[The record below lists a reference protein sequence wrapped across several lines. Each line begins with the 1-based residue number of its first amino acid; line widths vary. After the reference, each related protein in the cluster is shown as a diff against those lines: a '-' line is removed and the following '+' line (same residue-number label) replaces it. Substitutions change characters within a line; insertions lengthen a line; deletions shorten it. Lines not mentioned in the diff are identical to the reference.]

1 VALADAFL
9 AGSLTADQLLRS
21 YCTLVYAQTGS
32 YLETARRLALDRRTV
47 TAKVDRGLLGQLRE
61 G

>member
-1 VALADAFL
+1 MR
-9 AGSLTADQLLRS
+9 G

-47 TAKVDRGLLGQLRE
+47 TAKVDRELLARLRDVTASE
-61 G
+61 SGRRKPTAGSAGR